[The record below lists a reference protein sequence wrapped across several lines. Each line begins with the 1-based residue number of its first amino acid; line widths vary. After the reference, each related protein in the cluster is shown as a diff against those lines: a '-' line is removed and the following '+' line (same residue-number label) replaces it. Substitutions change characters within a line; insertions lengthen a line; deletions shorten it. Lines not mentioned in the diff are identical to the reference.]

1 ATGPGS
7 LVEAI
12 GAAAAT
18 PAPDTITFAVGVQGE
33 IDLTGVPPIDYDSG
47 GSLRIVGPGADRLTV
62 RSFELNA
69 EPTSGIHPE
78 IEVSGLALVG
88 GEYALR
94 AAGVKTVRL
103 ADLRISG
110 TTGFGCAVAL
120 GDAQGRTVFEA
131 EIAHASIESGSCA
144 VSADLDETITLRDV
158 DIDGNSGEV
167 GVHLRRGRRA
177 FVCDAR
183 IVNAEAG
190 IDVDAGF
197 IVSVAVARTTLAGNV
212 RGIDATPAPGA
223 FERVAAV
230 SVIDSDL
237 VDNVVG
243 LELGNSSSWVHGSR
257 LRDNRT
263 AIRSANGSVRS
274 ISQSTLEGGEW
285 AIVGDS
291 RFVTIDA
298 SAISGVGRPI
308 DVEAEVSLT
317 RSVITGSGASP
328 GLLMAVE
335 GSAEIR
341 GSTIVDN
348 LAGDAPLIQM
358 RNGAPLSIA
367 SSIIVAD
374 DPGGLV
380 VDTDDGSATSQGSYL
395 SDDAWLQPDDTFSQ
409 GNVIGSD
416 PRLVPTSVGDR
427 LSLEPAVGSP
437 VIDMLAGPAVGGIDM
452 RGNPRT
458 AGVAADPGA
467 IEFDPGLISDM
478 PIVPI
483 DQVRVLDSRDLGS
496 DLGGGCGVTEGRS
509 VRVPVAGIGR
519 VPVDAAAVLVN
530 LVAVRPIGTGF
541 ATVHRCDAEPPN
553 AASVNYAAGTNVAN
567 EVFVDLDGDVA
578 FCVFTS
584 TTAEFVADVVGFV
597 PAGGADLVT
606 EPGRRL
612 LDTRPGGSTVDDVG
626 GGIGPVGAGDV
637 VEVQVAGRGEVPLGS
652 TTVVAY
658 VTSVQPVGPG
668 FVTAWPCDA
677 PRPTASVLNVVAG
690 VNRGNEIV
698 AGLGASGR
706 LCLVASVA
714 MHFTLD
720 VSGWGTAV
728 DGLTSVVPERLLDT
742 RVAVGPITDVEID
755 VTSSESVPSGVAGV
769 IVNLTV
775 IRPAATGFL
784 SATDCD
790 GGEGTSSLNFE
801 PGVNVANELLVPV
814 SGSGTICIT
823 SSTPVDLAV
832 DLAAHLTP

>member
-1 ATGPGS
+1 
-7 LVEAI
+7 
-12 GAAAAT
+12 
-18 PAPDTITFAVGVQGE
+18 
-33 IDLTGVPPIDYDSG
+33 
-47 GSLRIVGPGADRLTV
+47 
-62 RSFELNA
+62 
-69 EPTSGIHPE
+69 
-78 IEVSGLALVG
+78 
-88 GEYALR
+88 
-94 AAGVKTVRL
+94 
-103 ADLRISG
+103 
-110 TTGFGCAVAL
+110 
-120 GDAQGRTVFEA
+120 
-131 EIAHASIESGSCA
+131 
-144 VSADLDETITLRDV
+144 
-158 DIDGNSGEV
+158 
-167 GVHLRRGRRA
+167 
-177 FVCDAR
+177 
-183 IVNAEAG
+183 
-190 IDVDAGF
+190 
-197 IVSVAVARTTLAGNV
+197 
-212 RGIDATPAPGA
+212 
-223 FERVAAV
+223 
-230 SVIDSDL
+230 
-237 VDNVVG
+237 
-243 LELGNSSSWVHGSR
+243 
-257 LRDNRT
+257 
-263 AIRSANGSVRS
+263 
-274 ISQSTLEGGEW
+274 
-285 AIVGDS
+285 
-291 RFVTIDA
+291 
-298 SAISGVGRPI
+298 
-308 DVEAEVSLT
+308 
-317 RSVITGSGASP
+317 
-328 GLLMAVE
+328 M
-335 GSAEIR
+335 
-341 GSTIVDN
+341 
-348 LAGDAPLIQM
+348 
-358 RNGAPLSIA
+358 
-367 SSIIVAD
+367 
-374 DPGGLV
+374 
-380 VDTDDGSATSQGSYL
+380 
-395 SDDAWLQPDDTFSQ
+395 
-409 GNVIGSD
+409 
-416 PRLVPTSVGDR
+416 
-427 LSLEPAVGSP
+427 
-437 VIDMLAGPAVGGIDM
+437 
-452 RGNPRT
+452 
-458 AGVAADPGA
+458 
-467 IEFDPGLISDM
+467 
-478 PIVPI
+478 
-483 DQVRVLDSRDLGS
+483 
-496 DLGGGCGVTEGRS
+496 
-509 VRVPVAGIGR
+509 
-519 VPVDAAAVLVN
+519 
-530 LVAVRPIGTGF
+530 
-541 ATVHRCDAEPPN
+541 
-553 AASVNYAAGTNVAN
+553 AN